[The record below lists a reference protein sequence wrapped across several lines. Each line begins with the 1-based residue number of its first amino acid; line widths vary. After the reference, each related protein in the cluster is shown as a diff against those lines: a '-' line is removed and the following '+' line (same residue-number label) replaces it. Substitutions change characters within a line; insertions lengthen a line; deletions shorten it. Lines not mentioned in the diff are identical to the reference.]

1 MVKNREVDPLVNQN
15 TTNSRNASLTSLRE
29 RDNSKG
35 KQKVIN
41 PIIIHPVP
49 TFGTNKCE
57 SPTNKKK
64 INPELNGLLTPLMD
78 KSPFTAKITRAD
90 RTIGLY
96 NSPAINKFT
105 NKK

>member
-1 MVKNREVDPLVNQN
+1 MVKNREVDPLVAQN

-29 RDNSKG
+29 RDNSKS
-35 KQKVIN
+35 KQKVIT
-41 PIIIHPVP
+41 PIIIHPVAS
-49 TFGTNKCE
+49 FGVKCE
-57 SPTNKKK
+57 SPVNKKK

-96 NSPAINKFT
+96 NSPSINRFT

>member
-1 MVKNREVDPLVNQN
+1 MVKNREVDPLVAQN
-15 TTNSRNASLTSLRE
+15 TTNSRNASLTSQRD
-29 RDNSKG
+29 RDNSKS
-35 KQKVIN
+35 KNKVVT
-41 PIIIHPVP
+41 PMVIHPVP
-49 TFGTNKCE
+49 QFGMKCD

-64 INPELNGLLTPLMD
+64 INPESNEFLTPLMD

-96 NSPAINKFT
+96 NSPAINRFT